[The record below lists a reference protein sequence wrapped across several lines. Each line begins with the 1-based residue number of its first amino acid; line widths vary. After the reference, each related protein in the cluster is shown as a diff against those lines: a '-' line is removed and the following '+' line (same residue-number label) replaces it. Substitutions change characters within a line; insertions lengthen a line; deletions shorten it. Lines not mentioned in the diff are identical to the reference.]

1 MVLRTFP
8 EKTTASF
15 SVLLLCVLS
24 LLCANRAQ
32 AQVAGA
38 GLSGTVTDPSGALI
52 PSAQISIKNTATGV
66 VRAVTTDTAGFYIAP
81 NLLPGTY
88 EITASAP
95 GFATVV
101 QTGITLTV
109 GGQQVLNLAMRV
121 GQATEKVQVIGEAP
135 AVQLATSSV
144 SAEVNAT
151 TVRELP
157 LNGRSWTDLATL
169 QTGVN
174 AVSMLQPT
182 FEVGTD
188 RGNRGFGAQLSI
200 SGARPQENNYRL
212 DGVSLNDYGN
222 GGPGNVLGGNMGV
235 DAIQEFSVL
244 TSNYSA
250 EYGKTAGG
258 VVNAITRS
266 GTNQF
271 HGSVYEFLR
280 NSALDAA
287 NFFENSGGLKKS
299 PFRLNQFGASGG
311 GPIRKDR
318 TFIFA
323 DYEGLR
329 RSKGKP
335 FTNAVPSPDARKG
348 ILAGRM
354 PLVGRCPP
362 EKNGATSTNLA
373 PGQASVCVDDAAAR
387 FLPLY
392 HLPNG
397 ALIGNGDLGNYN
409 VAVQQVVS
417 ENFFTTRV
425 DHRFA
430 EKDSLFGTY
439 MYDDTPYQSPD
450 RFNVQ
455 LIGSQTNRQVVVL
468 EESHVFSPA
477 LVNAVRGGY
486 NRAGVANQKPVAAI
500 NPLATDTSLGSV
512 PGKVAADV
520 RIGGGIPE
528 FLGGLGSANVYY
540 YFWNSFQGYDDAFL
554 THGTHSLK
562 FGGGVE
568 RMQLNYLANTNPA
581 GTWGF
586 GNLKNFL
593 NNVPRSFSSAFGG
606 RLTPRGI
613 RQTLFG
619 AYLQDDWRWRPN
631 LTVNLGL
638 RYEMTTVPNEVQGKQ
653 VNMLTLTDPLPHC
666 ANTQIFPGECDPAPL
681 STFFLNPTLRN
692 FEPRAG
698 FAWDPFHNGKTAV
711 RGGFGVFDML
721 PLTYQF
727 NLTQTAAAP
736 FYLLG
741 NVQGKKL
748 PGTFLTGAFPLLG
761 PSSLR
766 GTYVEHAPHRSY
778 VMQWNANI
786 QRELSPNLTAS
797 VGYVGSRSV
806 HLPVR
811 VDDSNVVLPIARTP
825 QGYLWPQPV
834 GNYTPINP
842 NFGRLNSTFYAGNS
856 YYHAL
861 ELQVLKKMS
870 HGFQIQGAFTWGK
883 SIDNSSSTLAGD
895 QFGNAIASLDWFDI
909 ARSRGLSDFNVG
921 RTLVIN
927 GIWQV
932 PGTKSASGFANWA
945 SNGWQ
950 LGVIYKAS
958 DGVPF
963 TPTVGTD
970 GDPLGKG
977 NDSPFDYANR
987 LAGCNPING
996 NFKKDPSGLPL
1007 YVNPNCFAVPT
1018 APSLAFYNAPKLGCD
1033 PAGGA
1038 FPFPTCINLDGNGGR
1053 NIVIG
1058 PGTSVVDFSVFKNN
1072 NIRRISETFNIQFRA
1087 EFFNVL
1093 NHANFNVPVTPD
1105 NTDIFDSSGA
1115 PTGVAGLL
1123 TSTSTDPREI
1133 QFAIKVMW

>member
-8 EKTTASF
+8 ERITASA

-24 LLCANRAQ
+24 LLFANRAQ

-135 AVQLATSSV
+135 AVQLATASV

-157 LNGRSWTDLATL
+157 LNGRAWTDLATL

-266 GTNQF
+266 GTNAF
-271 HGSVYEFLR
+271 HGSVYEFFR

-311 GPIRKDR
+311 GPIRKGR

-335 FTNAVPSPDARKG
+335 FTNAVPSPNARLG
-348 ILAGRM
+348 ILSGGTPLPAGS
-354 PLVGRCPP
+354 VCPINP
-362 EKNGATSTNLA
+362 STQTITSTNLA

-455 LIGSQTNRQVVVL
+455 LIGSQTNRQVVV
-468 EESHVFSPA
+468 
-477 LVNAVRGGY
+477 
-486 NRAGVANQKPVAAI
+486 
-500 NPLATDTSLGSV
+500 
-512 PGKVAADV
+512 
-520 RIGGGIPE
+520 
-528 FLGGLGSANVYY
+528 
-540 YFWNSFQGYDDAFL
+540 
-554 THGTHSLK
+554 
-562 FGGGVE
+562 
-568 RMQLNYLANTNPA
+568 
-581 GTWGF
+581 
-586 GNLKNFL
+586 
-593 NNVPRSFSSAFGG
+593 
-606 RLTPRGI
+606 
-613 RQTLFG
+613 
-619 AYLQDDWRWRPN
+619 
-631 LTVNLGL
+631 
-638 RYEMTTVPNEVQGKQ
+638 
-653 VNMLTLTDPLPHC
+653 
-666 ANTQIFPGECDPAPL
+666 
-681 STFFLNPTLRN
+681 
-692 FEPRAG
+692 
-698 FAWDPFHNGKTAV
+698 
-711 RGGFGVFDML
+711 
-721 PLTYQF
+721 
-727 NLTQTAAAP
+727 
-736 FYLLG
+736 
-741 NVQGKKL
+741 
-748 PGTFLTGAFPLLG
+748 
-761 PSSLR
+761 
-766 GTYVEHAPHRSY
+766 
-778 VMQWNANI
+778 
-786 QRELSPNLTAS
+786 
-797 VGYVGSRSV
+797 
-806 HLPVR
+806 
-811 VDDSNVVLPIARTP
+811 
-825 QGYLWPQPV
+825 
-834 GNYTPINP
+834 
-842 NFGRLNSTFYAGNS
+842 
-856 YYHAL
+856 
-861 ELQVLKKMS
+861 
-870 HGFQIQGAFTWGK
+870 
-883 SIDNSSSTLAGD
+883 
-895 QFGNAIASLDWFDI
+895 
-909 ARSRGLSDFNVG
+909 
-921 RTLVIN
+921 
-927 GIWQV
+927 
-932 PGTKSASGFANWA
+932 
-945 SNGWQ
+945 
-950 LGVIYKAS
+950 
-958 DGVPF
+958 
-963 TPTVGTD
+963 
-970 GDPLGKG
+970 
-977 NDSPFDYANR
+977 
-987 LAGCNPING
+987 
-996 NFKKDPSGLPL
+996 
-1007 YVNPNCFAVPT
+1007 
-1018 APSLAFYNAPKLGCD
+1018 
-1033 PAGGA
+1033 
-1038 FPFPTCINLDGNGGR
+1038 
-1053 NIVIG
+1053 
-1058 PGTSVVDFSVFKNN
+1058 
-1072 NIRRISETFNIQFRA
+1072 
-1087 EFFNVL
+1087 
-1093 NHANFNVPVTPD
+1093 
-1105 NTDIFDSSGA
+1105 
-1115 PTGVAGLL
+1115 
-1123 TSTSTDPREI
+1123 
-1133 QFAIKVMW
+1133 